1 MNYVKTALLLVLMGA
16 LLIFIGGI
24 LGGRTG
30 LFIALG
36 LAFLL
41 NFLSY
46 WFSDKLMLAMYRA
59 KPVTASDYPSLYQ
72 IVNNLCTKMDLP
84 MPKLYVI
91 NMGVPNAFATG
102 RSPSKASVAVSPEL
116 LSALSKHEIEAVLA
130 HELTHVKNRDTLV
143 MMIAVALATAI
154 TFLAEFARIA
164 AFFGFGGRDDDDG
177 PNLFVVLGLYIF
189 ALIAAPLI
197 QLAVSR
203 TREYLADEGSARV
216 TNRPRSL
223 VTALEKLHAWVKEAP
238 IEGGVPASS
247 SLFIVNPFKGSFFVN
262 LLSTHP
268 TLDRRIKNLEAVERD
283 LGQSV

>member
-1 MNYVKTALLLVLMGA
+1 M
-16 LLIFIGGI
+16 
-24 LGGRTG
+24 
-30 LFIALG
+30 
-36 LAFLL
+36 
-41 NFLSY
+41 
-46 WFSDKLMLAMYRA
+46 
-59 KPVTASDYPSLYQ
+59 
-72 IVNNLCTKMDLP
+72 
-84 MPKLYVI
+84 
-91 NMGVPNAFATG
+91 
-102 RSPSKASVAVSPEL
+102 
-116 LSALSKHEIEAVLA
+116 
-130 HELTHVKNRDTLV
+130 
-143 MMIAVALATAI
+143 
-154 TFLAEFARIA
+154 
-164 AFFGFGGRDDDDG
+164 
-177 PNLFVVLGLYIF
+177 VLGLYIF